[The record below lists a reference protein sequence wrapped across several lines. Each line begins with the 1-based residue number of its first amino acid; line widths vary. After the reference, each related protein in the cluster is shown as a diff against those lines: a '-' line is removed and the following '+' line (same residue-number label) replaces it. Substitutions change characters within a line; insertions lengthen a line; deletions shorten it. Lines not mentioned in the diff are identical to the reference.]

1 MFKTLGA
8 IALMLA
14 SNTTQAG
21 PELNIGAF
29 YDYLEGPRSTFVKR
43 LRNGGDATA
52 FVKVEV
58 VEEVHRP
65 GQPALERAL
74 DGLPVAD
81 RPLIASPA
89 RLIVPAKGM
98 QNVRLLYRGDRSKER
113 YFRVRFM
120 PVMPSSNDEFAI
132 TEQEAEHY
140 RESLRA
146 GVQVLSGYGALLFVQ
161 PQHTRYATHVGETS
175 DRITVRND
183 GNATVVMDHYNDCDR
198 YGKSCATATVHHVL
212 PGLERHFEKK
222 PGRTYS
228 FELIEG
234 QARRK
239 VISEGQ
245 RL

>member
-1 MFKTLGA
+1 MHKTLGA
-8 IALMLA
+8 LALMMA
-14 SNTTQAG
+14 SSAVLAG

-29 YDYLEGPRSTFVKR
+29 YDYLEGPRSTLVKR
-43 LRNGGDATA
+43 VRNGGDATA

-58 VEEVHRP
+58 VEIIHRP
-65 GQPALERAL
+65 GQPDLERSL
-74 DGLPVAD
+74 EGLPVAE

-89 RLIVPAKGM
+89 RLIVPANGM
-98 QNVRLLYRGDRSKER
+98 QSVRLLHRGERQQER

-120 PVMPSSNDEFAI
+120 PVMPTGNDDFAM
-132 TEQEAEHY
+132 TDQQAQQY

-161 PQHTRYATHVGETS
+161 PQDTRYATDIRETPGS
-175 DRITVRND
+175 LQVRND
-183 GNATVVMDHYNDCDR
+183 GNATIVMDHFNDCDR
-198 YGKSCATATVHHVL
+198 SGKSCATATLHHVL
-212 PGLERHFEKK
+212 PGLERRFDKQ

-239 VISEGQ
+239 VISEG
-245 RL
+245 